1 MIQIAFKI
9 VHASVKAAAP
19 HVARHASRIAPVLFP
34 TFAKGA
40 TAAGAVGAV
49 GRGVQIKAKAARSA
63 PSGSAPRGHVKP
75 QPTFPKPQPARPGL
89 AEKMERRVLGLAED
103 VAAGELGELAVK
115 TAAKK
120 IGEMH
125 HKGGADPAA
134 PPADP
139 AAPPADPPAAG

>member
-19 HVARHASRIAPVLFP
+19 HVARHASRIAPVLYP
-34 TFAKGA
+34 TLAKGA
-40 TAAGAVGAV
+40 TAAAAVGTV
-49 GRGVQIKAKAARSA
+49 GRGVQIKAKAAHNAST
-63 PSGSAPRGHVKP
+63 GSAPRGHVKP
-75 QPTFPKPQPARPGL
+75 QPAFPKPQPAHPGL
-89 AEKMERRVLGLAED
+89 AEKMKRRVLDLAED

-120 IGEMH
+120 IGKMH

-139 AAPPADPPAAG
+139 PADPPAGG